1 MEVFLVAIG
10 LLCGLGIEKIQS
22 ILRLKDPVHSCEV
35 YKSDE
40 SCAHV
45 DGPLCKFPNCHT
57 LLEHRFK
64 EASIKIVRFE
74 DAQVPYKIKSSTGE

>member
-1 MEVFLVAIG
+1 MEVFLVAVG

-22 ILRLKDPVHSCEV
+22 YFRSKDPVHSCDV

-45 DGPLCKFPNCHT
+45 DGPLCNFPNCAT

-64 EASIKIVRFE
+64 VASIELVRFE
-74 DAQVPYKIKSSTGE
+74 NAQVPYKVKSSAGE